1 MDIKEF
7 YITDLN
13 AGSSEFWSEDKI
25 NKLNENFNRLKNGL
39 IQGPDGDVGPIG
51 NVGAVGAVGA
61 AGAAGPTGPVGVDGA
76 GGLNIWERTVNTLKT
91 NVKPRLNTSCVIL
104 GFDSNN
110 TTITQPTGTD
120 ATFVDAGKSSLRIH
134 AVDKHGTSTQRNH
147 IELNSNSTDAAAESS
162 YINLDVGSTY
172 TTTKISSKKISI
184 SASNITIGDTYPILA
199 LTDVEHVINAGA
211 GTLAFGDINSA
222 GSGDVEITGD
232 VTLNHLSTI
241 YLTSTL
247 QTAWDVSSD
256 TTVKVYNA
264 GGNPTWPVAGTITVT
279 GGGVSV
285 STAYT
290 GATDQSGQIITLT
303 VVADN
308 NSTEVFPVGDTVS
321 VSPGGE
327 TGFALSATSTYG
339 AGAATDVEFV
349 NVAGSFVGFP
359 YGSIISISAKEY
371 FENFLND
378 YTSTLVDTGPNESG
392 GQGYESEHG
401 KGFGNYEGWYLCN
414 GMQWQTVHPSP
425 SFSQEIPKLNN
436 TIYDI
441 NGFNIPSSSNPSR
454 TYSVTGSTLDIVRA
468 PNTMDITM
476 TATSEEVLLVA
487 GIDATSQGLSYH
499 DDGWH
504 LNNKIFVVWLG
515 RGDLFWYSQPDSYTS
530 IAGGI

>member
-25 NKLNENFNRLKNGL
+25 TKLNENFNRLRDGL
-39 IQGPDGDVGPIG
+39 IQGPGGDVGPIG
-51 NVGAVGAVGA
+51 NVGPT
-61 AGAAGPTGPVGVDGA
+61 GAAGPTGPVGAAGA
-76 GGLNIWERTVNTLKT
+76 VGVEGVGGLNIWERTVNTLKT

-104 GFDSNN
+104 GFDSN
-110 TTITQPTGTD
+110 TTVITQPTGTGV

-134 AVDKHGTSTQRNH
+134 AVDKHGTTTQRNH

-172 TTTKISSKKISI
+172 TTAKISSKKISI

-199 LTDVEHVINAGA
+199 LTDTAIVINAGT
-211 GTLAFGDINSA
+211 GTLAFGDIGTA

-232 VTLNHLSTI
+232 VTLNHLSTT
-241 YLTSTL
+241 YLASTL

-256 TTVKVYNA
+256 TTVRVLNK

-290 GATDQSGQIITLT
+290 GATDQNGWIITLT
-303 VVADN
+303 VEADN
-308 NSTEVFPVGDTVS
+308 TSTEVFPAGDTAT

-327 TGFALSATSTYG
+327 TGFALSATSSYT
-339 AGAATDVEFV
+339 AGGATDVQFV

-359 YGSIISISAKEY
+359 YGSIISISTKEY

-378 YTSTLVDTGPNESG
+378 YTSTLVNTGPNESG

-414 GMQWQTVHPSP
+414 GMRWQTVHPSP

-441 NGFNIPSSSNPSR
+441 NGVNIPSSSSPSR

-468 PNTMDITM
+468 QTTGVITM
-476 TATSEEVLLVA
+476 TATSEEVLLEA
-487 GIDATSQGLSYH
+487 GVNTTSQGLGYH

-515 RGDLFWYSQPDSYTS
+515 RGDLFWYSHPD
-530 IAGGI
+530 AFAEGVG